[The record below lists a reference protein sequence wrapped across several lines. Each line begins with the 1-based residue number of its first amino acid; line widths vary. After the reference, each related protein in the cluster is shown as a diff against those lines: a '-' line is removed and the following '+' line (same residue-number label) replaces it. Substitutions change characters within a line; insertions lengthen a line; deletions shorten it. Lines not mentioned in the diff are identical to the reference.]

1 MKTTLERTAILSK
14 DLTEQPDDNYVL
26 LFPDLNI
33 VLSVASIY
41 VGEFGIQ
48 ALDNKDRII
57 AQFNSTIPWI
67 SLKRERVALV
77 TREEQLKRLA
87 DNQLAEAKL
96 VKEITKMVDRTVAEE
111 TPELHT
117 GRYA

>member
-14 DLTEQPDDNYVL
+14 DLTEQPDDNFVL

-33 VLSVASIY
+33 VLSVASIF
-41 VGEFGIQ
+41 VGEFGIL
-48 ALDNKDRII
+48 AYDKNDKIV
-57 AQFNSTIPWI
+57 AQFNSAIPWV
-67 SLKRERVALV
+67 SLKNDRVTLV

-117 GRYA
+117 GRFA